1 MINVEY
7 IENKANIAHIK
18 ISGHANYDDYGKD
31 IVCSAVSAISIGA
44 LNALR
49 NIENY
54 AITQK
59 EGLIII
65 ESKNESSYEDNI
77 ILQTMLIQL
86 KTIEQSYPK
95 FIQIVRLIKRK
106 E

>member
-1 MINVEY
+1 MIQVEY
-7 IENKANIAHIK
+7 IGNSSNIEYIK

-44 LNALR
+44 LNALK

-65 ESKNESSYEDNI
+65 ENKNKSSYDDNI
-77 ILQTMLIQL
+77 VLNTMLIQL

>member
-7 IENKANIAHIK
+7 IENKATIAYIK

>member
-1 MINVEY
+1 MIKVEY
-7 IENKANIAHIK
+7 IENSSNIEYLR

-44 LNALR
+44 LNALK

-65 ESKNESSYEDNI
+65 ENKNKSSYDDNI
-77 ILQTMLIQL
+77 VLNTMLIQL

>member
-1 MINVEY
+1 MIKVEY
-7 IENKANIAHIK
+7 IENSSNIEYLK

-44 LNALR
+44 LNALK

-65 ESKNESSYEDNI
+65 ENKNKSSYDDNI
-77 ILQTMLIQL
+77 VLNTMLIQL

>member
-1 MINVEY
+1 MIKVEY
-7 IENKANIAHIK
+7 IENSSNIEYIK

-31 IVCSAVSAISIGA
+31 IVCSAVSAISMGA
-44 LNALR
+44 LNALK

-65 ESKNESSYEDNI
+65 ENKNKSSYDDNI
-77 ILQTMLIQL
+77 VLNTILIQL

>member
-1 MINVEY
+1 MIKVEY
-7 IENKANIAHIK
+7 IENSSNIEYIK

-44 LNALR
+44 LNALK

-65 ESKNESSYEDNI
+65 ENKNKSSYDDNI
-77 ILQTMLIQL
+77 VLNAMLIQL

>member
-1 MINVEY
+1 MIKVEY
-7 IENKANIAHIK
+7 IENSSNIEYLK

-44 LNALR
+44 LNALK

-65 ESKNESSYEDNI
+65 ENKNNSSYDDNI
-77 ILQTMLIQL
+77 VLNTMLIQL

>member
-1 MINVEY
+1 MIKVEY
-7 IENKANIAHIK
+7 IENSSNIEYIK

-44 LNALR
+44 LNALK

-65 ESKNESSYEDNI
+65 ENKNKSSYDDNI
-77 ILQTMLIQL
+77 VLNTMLIQL

>member
-7 IENKANIAHIK
+7 IENKANIAYIK

-59 EGLIII
+59 EGLVII

-77 ILQTMLIQL
+77 VLQTMLIQL
-86 KTIEQSYPK
+86 KTIGQSYPK

>member
-1 MINVEY
+1 MIKVEY
-7 IENKANIAHIK
+7 IENSSNIEYIK
-18 ISGHANYDDYGKD
+18 ISGHANYNDYGKD

-44 LNALR
+44 LNALK

-65 ESKNESSYEDNI
+65 ENKNKSSYDDNI
-77 ILQTMLIQL
+77 VLNTMLIQL

>member
-7 IENKANIAHIK
+7 IENKANIAYIK
-18 ISGHANYDDYGKD
+18 ISGHANYDYYGKD

-54 AITQK
+54 TITQK
-59 EGLIII
+59 EGLVII

-77 ILQTMLIQL
+77 VLQTMLIQL

>member
-1 MINVEY
+1 MIKVEY
-7 IENKANIAHIK
+7 IENSSNIEYIK

-31 IVCSAVSAISIGA
+31 IVCSAVSAISMGA
-44 LNALR
+44 LNALK

-65 ESKNESSYEDNI
+65 ENKNNSSYDDNI
-77 ILQTMLIQL
+77 VLNTMLIQL

>member
-1 MINVEY
+1 MIKVEY
-7 IENKANIAHIK
+7 IENSSNIEYIK
-18 ISGHANYDDYGKD
+18 IAGHANYDDYGKD

-44 LNALR
+44 LNALK

-65 ESKNESSYEDNI
+65 ENKNKSSYDDNI
-77 ILQTMLIQL
+77 VLNTMLIQL